1 MVRKIIYLL
10 LYFYFIVSNLSM
22 LFWFGQL
29 KYFLPPEMSGPLI
42 HAALF
47 QSKKLVEAI
56 GITVKKN
63 VLRRNVGSSLR
74 S

>member
-1 MVRKIIYLL
+1 
-10 LYFYFIVSNLSM
+10 M

-29 KYFLPPEMSGPLI
+29 KYFLPPEMSGPI
-42 HAALF
+42 VHAALF

-63 VLRRNVGSSLR
+63 VLRRNVGSSMR
-74 S
+74 M

>member
-1 MVRKIIYLL
+1 M
-10 LYFYFIVSNLSM
+10 LYWL
-22 LFWFGQL
+22 GQL

-47 QSKKLVEAI
+47 QNKMLAEAI

-63 VLRRNVGSSLR
+63 ILRRNIGSSLR
-74 S
+74 ILAH